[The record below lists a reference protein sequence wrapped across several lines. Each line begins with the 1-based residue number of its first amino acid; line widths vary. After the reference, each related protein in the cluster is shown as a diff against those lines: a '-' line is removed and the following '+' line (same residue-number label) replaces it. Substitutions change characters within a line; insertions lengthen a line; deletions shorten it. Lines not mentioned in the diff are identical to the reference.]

1 MRLIFTILLVL
12 LLSISSYSQ
21 TENSTFKLLGITS
34 VSGEV
39 NLMGQY
45 RQQDRVLK
53 SNTSESLESSL
64 FSGGIMLNSTG
75 YIWHPNLLILNLDA
89 NYNPQTKQENY
100 LVIPDRSEVRSL
112 QRLYLN
118 GTFLKQKPVSLNCFV
133 NLNRNY
139 INNEDLTNIRSD
151 DRKYG
156 GTFFLKSKYVPL
168 SVSYSNGKVDQKEL
182 ISNRTFKNEHTS
194 VQGRI
199 NKSFSSRDNH
209 KLSYNYNDY
218 HRQDNN
224 LTQIQN
230 KTQEVTLNDNVFIDR
245 NKKYYF
251 SSLITGFDQ
260 EGNNNYQR
268 LQAREN
274 INLKLPERLNFNANY
289 FYNNIKQDLNSSVQH
304 QVRSRLS
311 HELFLSLK
319 TSVYFEYS
327 NLDHTAYLEK
337 TDRQGID
344 IKYTKKI
351 PKGQLSLSYHYF
363 RFNQQMDSD
372 PVTLQ
377 VLMEPHALV
386 DNEMVYLDK
395 EYIDIES
402 VVVKDATGT
411 IIYQENLDYVLIE
424 RNTLVEIQRIPGG
437 QITDGQTVY
446 VDYVNT
452 RNESFKYVTNNNTFS
467 ANLSFF
473 SRLVEVY
480 YRTSKQDYSNI
491 EKSNF
496 VTLNYYTQNV
506 VGTRL
511 TYKIFS
517 GGVEYDYYN
526 SDIIPYK
533 LLRYYIRVQG
543 KFHKRFLYTVNGNY
557 RDYKMID
564 EDVNQKFADISA
576 RLAYSINSKSKI
588 NVEASYRNQTGREI
602 DLDLFTLRTEYS
614 AIVRQMYFKVGAEMY
629 NRSYLNESVDFIG
642 GYVKVARR
650 F

>member
-1 MRLIFTILLVL
+1 MTKGEPRVAALERGVKILTCFLGAKSQLTLTEIAEMTGFYKSTALRLCGTLQDVGLLYRNRDGLYALGPLVGELGNRFDLGNFINRDVIHAEMRKLHGEFGETVAFYIPLGSEQTCLLRIESDKMVRA
-12 LLSISSYSQ
+12 SI
-21 TENSTFKLLGITS
+21 
-34 VSGEV
+34 
-39 NLMGQY
+39 
-45 RQQDRVLK
+45 
-53 SNTSESLESSL
+53 
-64 FSGGIMLNSTG
+64 
-75 YIWHPNLLILNLDA
+75 
-89 NYNPQTKQENY
+89 QEG
-100 LVIPDRSEVRSL
+100 
-112 QRLYLN
+112 QRLPI
-118 GTFLKQKPVSLNCFV
+118 G
-133 NLNRNY
+133 
-139 INNEDLTNIRSD
+139 NEASGL
-151 DRKYG
+151 
-156 GTFFLKSKYVPL
+156 TFFLKSKYVPL